1 METFECAAGSM
12 EHLGLLA
19 KQFPTIQSV
28 CTEIINLKAILDLP
42 KGTEHFIS
50 DLHGEYEAVAHI
62 LNNASGVIR
71 DKIDRIYGDSLPEGE
86 RAKLATLIYYPTH
99 KLVSL
104 REEHRGDLSSWY
116 TGTLIRLIEIS
127 RVVASKYT
135 RSKVRKALPPDFAYI
150 IDELLHADHDEKNKV
165 QYYSRIISSIVDMGR
180 ADAFIIALSTLIKRL
195 AVDHLH
201 VVGDVFDRG
210 PGADEI
216 MNLLMRHHAVDIQW
230 GNHDMLWMAAAAGS
244 EACIANVLNVSL
256 SYANVDMLE
265 NGYGISL
272 RALAAFAEETYGDAG
287 AFAPKVLETGAIGL
301 SDIQRVAK
309 LRKAVAIIQQKLE
322 GQIIARHPEFD
333 MDERMLLDKIDYR
346 AGTVN
351 LGGTVYPLKDADFPT
366 VDPENPYRLTGE
378 EEGLIASLKASFLRS
393 DKLQAHIRFLFSVG
407 GLYLRC
413 NGNLLF
419 HGCVPLAK
427 DGSFQRF
434 EFQGKRYWGK
444 SLYDYCEQQVRAG
457 YFAPAGSEEK
467 RYGEDFMWFLWC
479 GKNSPVFGRS
489 RMTTFERML
498 VADKATWEEP
508 KNPYYQYNNDPETI
522 EGILAEF
529 GLGGR
534 DGHIINGHIPVKQK
548 DGESPIKAG
557 GRLIAIDGGFCK
569 AYQPTTGIA
578 GYTLIYNSW
587 GMRLVSHGPFTTIAD
602 AVEKNS
608 DILSTSNIFETS
620 DRRRLVADTDIG
632 EELRRQ
638 IRSLYTLLEAYRKGV
653 LHPKNGQAVI

>member
-1 METFECAAGSM
+1 
-12 EHLGLLA
+12 
-19 KQFPTIQSV
+19 
-28 CTEIINLKAILDLP
+28 
-42 KGTEHFIS
+42 
-50 DLHGEYEAVAHI
+50 
-62 LNNASGVIR
+62 
-71 DKIDRIYGDSLPEGE
+71 
-86 RAKLATLIYYPTH
+86 
-99 KLVSL
+99 
-104 REEHRGDLSSWY
+104 
-116 TGTLIRLIEIS
+116 
-127 RVVASKYT
+127 
-135 RSKVRKALPPDFAYI
+135 
-150 IDELLHADHDEKNKV
+150 
-165 QYYSRIISSIVDMGR
+165 
-180 ADAFIIALSTLIKRL
+180 
-195 AVDHLH
+195 
-201 VVGDVFDRG
+201 
-210 PGADEI
+210 
-216 MNLLMRHHAVDIQW
+216 
-230 GNHDMLWMAAAAGS
+230 
-244 EACIANVLNVSL
+244 
-256 SYANVDMLE
+256 
-265 NGYGISL
+265 
-272 RALAAFAEETYGDAG
+272 
-287 AFAPKVLETGAIGL
+287 
-301 SDIQRVAK
+301 
-309 LRKAVAIIQQKLE
+309 
-322 GQIIARHPEFD
+322 

-557 GRLIAIDGGFCK
+557 GRLLSIDGGFCK